1 MNPTGWTIDLP
12 LPPGPPC
19 LGVGAQGEWAL
30 CWADAEQARL
40 SPSVGSM
47 PEADAARQMREWA
60 RDGLDHLHTHLRPA
74 QGIGHDLHPD
84 FLSTHLADEW
94 ARAQGLPTVPVQ
106 HHHAHLAAVWAEH
119 AAHEGTPHLVGL
131 ALDGFGLGTDGQ
143 AWGGELLHVQGPHVH
158 RLGHLSP
165 LPLPGGDAATRE
177 PWRLAAAVLH
187 RLGQPAAAARLV
199 QSHAPPETARA
210 MTDWLARRGGHQT
223 SSLGRLFDAAAAL
236 LGVCMQQSHPAQA
249 AQRLEALATQHGMA
263 APLAGGSTRQR
274 PQGQPQQLD
283 FSPLLAHLASGV
295 AASEGAAVF
304 HATVAQDLADW
315 LIDAARAA
323 GTPTVAL
330 GGGCLHNRSL
340 RAAMTRHLDRAG
352 LRSLWPQCLPPG
364 DRSIAYGQVVVTR
377 LILAYH

>member
-1 MNPTGWTIDLP
+1 
-12 LPPGPPC
+12 
-19 LGVGAQGEWAL
+19 
-30 CWADAEQARL
+30 
-40 SPSVGSM
+40 M
-47 PEADAARQMREWA
+47 PEADAAQQIREWA
-60 RDGLDHLHTHLRPA
+60 LEGLDHLHKHHGPA
-74 QGIGHDLHPD
+74 KAIGHDLHPD
-84 FLSTHLADEW
+84 FLSTQLADEW
-94 ARAQGLPTVPVQ
+94 AQARGLATVPVQ

-143 AWGGELLHVQGPHVH
+143 AWGGELLHLNGPHVH

-187 RLGQPAAAARLV
+187 RLGHPAAAARLV
-199 QSHAPPETARA
+199 HAHAAPGTAQTMA
-210 MTDWLARRGGHQT
+210 DWLTRRGGHQT

-236 LGVCMQQSHPAQA
+236 LGVCMHQSHPAQA
-249 AQRLEALATQHGMA
+249 AQRLEALATRHGMA
-263 APLAGGSTRQR
+263 APLADGCTRLQ
-274 PQGQPQQLD
+274 PHGQPQQLD
-283 FSPLLAHLASGV
+283 FSPLLGHLASGI
-295 AASEGAAVF
+295 SPGEGAAVF

-315 LIDAARAA
+315 LIDAARAI

-330 GGGCLHNRSL
+330 GGGCLHNQSL
-340 RAAMTRHLDRAG
+340 RAAMARHLDRAG
-352 LRSLWPQCLPPG
+352 LRSLWPHRLPPG